1 MELEKNAYRAHC
13 LALAY
18 PSQGHINPLL
28 EFSKRLENKGVKVTL
43 VTTHFISKTIHKE
56 AATFNIALE
65 TISDGYDEGGEAQ
78 AESFRAYF
86 ESLRRVGSQTLAEL
100 LEKLSTSGCPVDCVV
115 YDAFLPWALDIAKK
129 FGLVG
134 AAFFTQ
140 SCAVGNIYYHV
151 YKGVLK
157 VPLSETEI
165 LLPRSPPLGA
175 LDMPSFIYQFGISHP
190 GAFEMLVGQFS
201 NIDKVDWVLCNTF
214 YELEQEVTK
223 HTINFSLLFIYLFY
237 I

>member
-13 LALAY
+13 LALTF

-28 EFSKRLENKGVKVTL
+28 EFSKRLEHKGVKVTL
-43 VTTHFISKTIHKE
+43 VATHFFSKTIHKE
-56 AATFNIALE
+56 ATTSIDLE
-65 TISDGYDEGGEAQ
+65 TISDGYDEGGRAQ
-78 AESFRAYF
+78 AESFKAYF
-86 ESLRRVGSQTLAEL
+86 ESFQRVGSQTLAEL

-115 YDAFLPWALDIAKK
+115 YDAFLPWALDVAKK

-165 LLPRSPPLGA
+165 LLPGSPSLRAP
-175 LDMPSFIYQFGISHP
+175 DMPSFIYQFGISNP
-190 GAFEMLVGQFS
+190 VILDILGGQFS
-201 NIDKVDWVLCNTF
+201 NIDKADWVLCNTF

-223 HTINFSLLFIYLFY
+223 HNINLGPFFFFFL
-237 I
+237 